1 MYKIYFFAISLL
13 CFFSCQNDSIQ
24 NDSISSSLLLDSNT
38 EDSINNMIDKMTIQE
53 KVGQTC
59 QITLDAI
66 LKKDTLGV
74 LLEPHEIDQ
83 EKLKNL
89 LLYIFFLWHKQW
101 HRFVICAI
109 RFFVTTIF

>member
-1 MYKIYFFAISLL
+1 MYKIYFFVISLL
-13 CFFSCQNDSIQ
+13 CLFSCQNDLP
-24 NDSISSSLLLDSNT
+24 SSLLDSKT
-38 EDSINNMIDKMTIQE
+38 EDHINSLIDDMTIKE

-83 EKLKNL
+83 EKLNIALIDYNVGSILNVSNHTFSLEKCNN
-89 LLYIFFLWHKQW
+89 IIDIIQS
-101 HRFVICAI
+101 II
-109 RFFVTTIF
+109 

>member
-1 MYKIYFFAISLL
+1 MYKIYFFLISLL

-24 NDSISSSLLLDSNT
+24 NDSISSSLLLDSKT
-38 EDSINNMIDKMTIQE
+38 EDSINNLIDKMTIKE

-83 EKLKNL
+83 KKLNIALIDYNVGSILNVSNHTFSLEK
-89 LLYIFFLWHKQW
+89 
-101 HRFVICAI
+101 
-109 RFFVTTIF
+109 